1 MNNIQLQLNKKVSA
15 LSVEHPYEYA
25 LLRGLCLAVAAL
37 IFLYLYLVSLSVFN
51 VIAQREATQASV
63 ALESRI
69 GALEGQYFSLS
80 EKITL
85 DHADT
90 LGLTQISA
98 NSFVY
103 RPGTVGV
110 VSVAQNAI

>member
-1 MNNIQLQLNKKVSA
+1 MQNIQLQLNKKVSA
-15 LSVEHPYEYA
+15 LSVEHPLEFA
-25 LLRGLCLAVAAL
+25 VLRGLCITAAV
-37 IFLYLYLVSLSVFN
+37 IVFLYLYLVSMSVFN
-51 VIAQREATQASV
+51 VIAQREANQASA

-69 GALEGQYFSLS
+69 GVLEGQYFSLS

-85 DHADT
+85 EHAT
-90 LGLTQISA
+90 NLGLMQISA

-110 VSVAQNAI
+110 ASVAQNAI